1 MSYLTLNLW
10 VELRKWKWQMQMIIA
25 AGCAASCLWYFVSC
39 SWNFR
44 DETEMKLEFSRK
56 LLLTSNVR
64 SLPLPIIFCY
74 FVVSSWASP
83 FIIIR
88 NIDISFQ
95 LCVFEFIKLKIHPII
110 QIDIEPRC
118 ELEWSRGEVNTAAAE
133 RRGTPAPAPWP
144 PSPRSSG
151 SPSLPSSSSTSATPC
166 VSPCRSATTIKPLNQ
181 QF

>member
-1 MSYLTLNLW
+1 
-10 VELRKWKWQMQMIIA
+10 MQMIIA
-25 AGCAASCLWYFVSC
+25 AGCAASCLWNYVIC

-56 LLLTSNVR
+56 FSLASNVR

-83 FIIIR
+83 FVIIR

-110 QIDIEPRC
+110 QIDIDPRC
-118 ELEWSRGEVNTAAAE
+118 ELSEAEERWSQEAD
-133 RRGTPAPAPWP
+133 
-144 PSPRSSG
+144 
-151 SPSLPSSSSTSATPC
+151 TSAGTMATFTKEQWLTIITFVVVNFCNAMC
-166 VSPCRSATTIKPLNQ
+166 VSMQVWQYAH
-181 QF
+181 

>member
-1 MSYLTLNLW
+1 
-10 VELRKWKWQMQMIIA
+10 MIIA
-25 AGCAASCLWYFVSC
+25 AGCAASCLWNYVIC

-56 LLLTSNVR
+56 FSLASNVR

-83 FIIIR
+83 FVIIR

-95 LCVFEFIKLKIHPII
+95 LCVFEFINLKIHPII

-118 ELEWSRGEVNTAAAE
+118 ELEWSRGEVITGGGHQ
-133 RRGTPAPAPWP
+133 RRHHGDLHQGAVAHHHHLRRRQLLQRHVCLHAGMTIC
-144 PSPRSSG
+144 
-151 SPSLPSSSSTSATPC
+151 SLN
-166 VSPCRSATTIKPLNQ
+166 VSRICEANCWIGCHLSW
-181 QF
+181 

>member
-1 MSYLTLNLW
+1 
-10 VELRKWKWQMQMIIA
+10 MIIA
-25 AGCAASCLWYFVSC
+25 AGCAASCLWNYVIC

-56 LLLTSNVR
+56 FSLTSNVR

-83 FIIIR
+83 FVIIR

-118 ELEWSRGEVNTAAAE
+118 ELEWSRGEVITGGGHQ
-133 RRGTPAPAPWP
+133 RRHHGDLHQGAVAHHHHLRGRQLLQRHVCLHAGMTIC
-144 PSPRSSG
+144 
-151 SPSLPSSSSTSATPC
+151 SLN
-166 VSPCRSATTIKPLNQ
+166 VSRICEANCWIGCHLSW
-181 QF
+181 

>member
-1 MSYLTLNLW
+1 
-10 VELRKWKWQMQMIIA
+10 MIIA
-25 AGCAASCLWYFVSC
+25 AGCAASCLWNYVIC

-56 LLLTSNVR
+56 FSLASNVR

-83 FIIIR
+83 FVIIR

-110 QIDIEPRC
+110 QIDIDPRC
-118 ELEWSRGEVNTAAAE
+118 ELLEWSRGEVITGGGHQ
-133 RRGTPAPAPWP
+133 RRHHGDLHQGAVAHHHHLRRRQLLQRHVCLHAGMTIC
-144 PSPRSSG
+144 
-151 SPSLPSSSSTSATPC
+151 SLNVDRICEANCWIGCHLSW
-166 VSPCRSATTIKPLNQ
+166 
-181 QF
+181 

>member
-1 MSYLTLNLW
+1 
-10 VELRKWKWQMQMIIA
+10 MQMIIA
-25 AGCAASCLWYFVSC
+25 AGCAASCLWNYVIC

-56 LLLTSNVR
+56 FSLASNVR

-83 FIIIR
+83 FVIIR

-118 ELEWSRGEVNTAAAE
+118 ELEWSRGEVITGGGHQ
-133 RRGTPAPAPWP
+133 RRHHGDLHQGAVAHHHHLRRRQLLQRHVCLHAGMTIC
-144 PSPRSSG
+144 
-151 SPSLPSSSSTSATPC
+151 SLNVDRICEANCWIGCHLSW
-166 VSPCRSATTIKPLNQ
+166 
-181 QF
+181 